1 MMKILK
7 INPNRPGKEVID
19 RIISTIKGGGA
30 VIYPTDTVYGLGVN
44 AFDDKAAKKVF
55 EIKGRD
61 FKKPISIMVRDIEM
75 AKRIASFG
83 KDTEKT
89 LKEILPG
96 PITVILFK
104 KAIIPDIL
112 TAGSR
117 KIGIRIPGCDFTQIL
132 MKNLNFPI
140 TTTSANMSGEPASND
155 IKEILRQFQN
165 NKFKPDLVLNAG
177 ILPKSRSSTVI
188 DLTSSRPKVLRA
200 GPVAKKEL
208 IKILYAKHL

>member
-1 MMKILK
+1 MKILK